1 MPADLWILPLVE
13 GPDKTWRPGTPRP
26 FVNTPEFE
34 GLGAFSPD
42 GKLLAYMSSVQG
54 AFQIFVKPFEGE
66 GGPWRVSTSGGA
78 HPVWSKSANELLFT
92 IDDQIMVVRAPLRR
106 QGLQPRR
113 TAAMVNCPLRDRRPN
128 ASYATSIPMASA
140 LSSRAPTRPAPRPM
154 TRSHRLQFLR
164 RAAAPA
170 AARTV
175 RSMSPQQFA
184 CRDRSAHWQQR
195 CR

>member
-66 GGPWRVSTSGGA
+66 GGLWRRRPAAARTS
-78 HPVWSKSANELLFT
+78 VWSKSAYELLFT
-92 IDDQIMVVRAPLRR
+92 IDDQIMGGAHRFDGKAFSH
-106 QGLQPRR
+106 
-113 TAAMVNCPLRDRRPN
+113 D
-128 ASYATSIPMASA
+128 
-140 LSSRAPTRPAPRPM
+140 APRPW
-154 TRSHRLQFLR
+154 S
-164 RAAAPA
+164 
-170 AARTV
+170 TV
-175 RSMSPQQFA
+175 RYATAGPTRAIRLHPNGKRAIVASPDTTGA
-184 CRDRSAHWQQR
+184 TTYDKVGSSSISSTSCGA
-195 CR
+195 